1 MRPIA
6 AWRKIESAI
15 VEYFRSEGG
24 EIFAD
29 SGESYVVVKKKYLIS
44 LSDLARKLTD
54 SSTCPHL

>member
-24 EIFAD
+24 EIFAED
-29 SGESYVVVKKKYLIS
+29 GESYVVVKKKYLIS
-44 LSDLARKLTD
+44 LSSLARELTD
-54 SSTCPHL
+54 PTS